1 VKYIVCAFLAVIFSL
16 PLTAQLDPRERY
28 GTYFGGGVARTY
40 NGNCSVP
47 CNTDS
52 PADTAVDRVVTDS
65 SGNIYVAGHTT
76 AIDLPTTSGAYRRSI
91 NYACQRSG
99 DCISSDAFVAKF
111 SSSGK
116 LVWSTY
122 LNIPGTIAYGSNVR
136 VVGLGIDT
144 SSNVAVVTNSLVD
157 LCWNSTQILKLN
169 SSGSAVIYSNALQ
182 CGDYDIGTIPH
193 AAVIDASGRYYY
205 LTVSDTEG
213 YYPTTAG
220 ANPASAAYPYERLIK
235 IDALKTTNSGIVYSA
250 GSTIAFDGS
259 DVFYNESKPAGGVVA
274 DGAGNAYVFSP
285 DTRVSKFDSV
295 GRLLFSV
302 NYLPS
307 WATAGGS
314 KAITLTSS
322 GDVLFSAPVSPQG
335 AYPAT
340 SSFGT
345 ITTGSSAT
353 DAMVVRLNGTTGAR
367 VYSTAI
373 HDAHMTPL
381 AIARNSSNEAFV
393 TGSNSGY
400 QYSVNRYSNG
410 PSKGAFVLRLNS
422 TGNKVWLDST
432 FGGDAGWGIAV
443 DSAWNALVVGTSLK
457 GEYFPITTSPYP
469 AYQSSF
475 KNAASQGFVAKLIIE
490 ADAKMLIQGAS
501 PNPVTHGTNLTYT
514 LAAYNNGPDVSD
526 GDIITDVLPAGTTFV
541 SYSTTNGTCT
551 HPAVGYAGTF
561 KCTRST
567 ALNKGSYW
575 GPVKLAV
582 RVNAAAGTTLKNTA
596 SVAAKTQD
604 VFSSN
609 TATVYVKVQ

>member
-1 VKYIVCAFLAVIFSL
+1 MKCAAALLLALLFSL
-16 PLTAQLDPRERY
+16 PVAAQLDPRQRY

-76 AIDLPTTSGAYRRSI
+76 AIDFPTTSGAYRRSI
-91 NYACQRSG
+91 NYACERSG
-99 DCISSDAFVAKF
+99 DCMSSDAFVAKF

-116 LVWSTY
+116 LIWSTY
-122 LNIPGTIAYGSNVR
+122 LNIPGTIADGLNVR

-169 SSGSAVIYSNALQ
+169 SSGSAIIYSNTLQ

-213 YYPTTAG
+213 YYPTTPG

-381 AIARNSSNEAFV
+381 TIARNSSNEPFV
-393 TGSNSGY
+393 TGSSSGY
-400 QYSVNRYSNG
+400 QYSVNRYSNAPG
-410 PSKGAFVLRLNS
+410 KGAFLLRLNS
-422 TGNKVWLDST
+422 TGTKVWLDST
-432 FGGDAGWGIAV
+432 FGGDAGLGIAV
-443 DSAWNALVVGTSLK
+443 DSAWNAFVVGTSAT
-457 GEYFPITTSPYP
+457 GEPFPLTSN
-469 AYQSSF
+469 AYQSNF
-475 KNAASQGFVAKLIIE
+475 KNAASQGFLTKLIIE

-514 LAAYNNGPDVSD
+514 LAVYNNGPDVSD
-526 GDIITDVLPAGTTFV
+526 GDTITDVLPAGTTFV
-541 SYSTTNGTCT
+541 SFSTTNGTCT
-551 HPAVGYAGTF
+551 HPNVGSGGTF
-561 KCTRST
+561 KCTR
-567 ALNKGSYW
+567 AGVLNKGSYW
-575 GPVKLAV
+575 GPLKLTVK
-582 RVNAAAGTTLKNTA
+582 VNAAAGTTLKNTT

-604 VFSSN
+604 VVSSNN